1 MMLQGNFIKKRHME
15 IVPGIRVCAKDT
27 MATSPTMK
35 DKDKAVD
42 IKVEVP
48 IKGEDIR
55 DVAVVDT
62 IEEAVA
68 DTIEEAV
75 ADTIEEAVVD
85 TTEEDEGIITK
96 GNLAIEVM
104 VVLIDTIISQSEDIS
119 KNTVKE

>member
-15 IVPGIRVCAKDT
+15 IVPGIRVCTKDI

-35 DKDKAVD
+35 DEDKAVD

-62 IEEAVA
+62 IEEAVV

-75 ADTIEEAVVD
+75 VDTIEEVVVD
-85 TTEEDEGIITK
+85 TTEEDEGIIIKDHLTI
-96 GNLAIEVM
+96 GVM
-104 VVLIDTIISQSEDIS
+104 VVLMDTIISQSEDIS
-119 KNTVKE
+119 KDTINE